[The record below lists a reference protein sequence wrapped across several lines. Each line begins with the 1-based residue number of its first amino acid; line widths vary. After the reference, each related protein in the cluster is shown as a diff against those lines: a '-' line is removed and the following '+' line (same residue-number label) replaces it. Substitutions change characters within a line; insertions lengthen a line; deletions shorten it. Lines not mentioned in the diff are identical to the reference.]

1 MLIQPWR
8 KVMYSLYHV
17 SLYIRTGIRT
27 SHLSIPSIVVGVI
40 YAIVFNK
47 KKISPS
53 RCFNYFKSMLLLL
66 SLSFSLLLFFY
77 YFFYLL
83 IFLFF
88 FFFAFGFT
96 FFFYF
101 WLNGSFSHMKWLRL
115 VDYFVCLFVC
125 SVSWAVIIVGYC
137 RVTIHNHVASTNSSP
152 VPKRFTIFLI
162 DFYFNITLHFILNFS
177 LFFCH
182 SLDYEFTL
190 TDFMGVTSEHDVF
203 VAP

>member
-1 MLIQPWR
+1 
-8 KVMYSLYHV
+8 MYSLYHV

-40 YAIVFNK
+40 YAIVFNE

-88 FFFAFGFT
+88 FFLLFVLL
-96 FFFYF
+96 FFLLMIKRLF
-101 WLNGSFSHMKWLRL
+101 FSNEMVKVSRL
-115 VDYFVCLFVC
+115 FCLFVCLFC
-125 SVSWAVIIVGYC
+125 FLSC
-137 RVTIHNHVASTNSSP
+137 NNRRV
-152 VPKRFTIFLI
+152 L
-162 DFYFNITLHFILNFS
+162 
-177 LFFCH
+177 
-182 SLDYEFTL
+182 
-190 TDFMGVTSEHDVF
+190 
-203 VAP
+203 